1 MLKKIKVITVVG
13 TRPEIIRLSSII
25 KKIDKNF
32 DHKIVF
38 TGQNFSKELST
49 NFFNNFKIKPNVF
62 LKINN
67 KNPFN
72 AIGEMII
79 KLDKILDEFNP
90 DCFFIV
96 GDTNSALS
104 AIVAKKKQIPV
115 FHYEA
120 GNRCFDER
128 VPEEINRKLIDTL
141 SDVNLTYSE
150 SSKLNLIRENFP
162 SDRIFNVGSPLF
174 EVFQDNKEKI
184 QKSNILK
191 KLKLKEKEYIVLSLH
206 REENIENKTNLDKI
220 INSLNYLAER
230 MKKIIIFSTHPRTKN
245 KLKHYNLNKLIKV
258 YAPFDFFS
266 YNKLQTSSLVVISD
280 SGSISEESHILNIPA
295 VNLRETHER
304 HEAMENGVL
313 IMSEFEKKNLY
324 RNIVYTIN
332 NHCEFRP
339 HSIKDYEQKYPSLK
353 IVKIISSYINYVNKK
368 IYFKN

>member
-1 MLKKIKVITVVG
+1 MLKKIKVITIVG

-25 KKIDKNF
+25 KKFDESF

-49 NFFNNFKIKPNVF
+49 NFFNNFKIKPNIF

-72 AIGEMII
+72 AIGEIII
-79 KLDKILDEFNP
+79 KLDKILNEFNP
-90 DCFFIV
+90 DCFFVV

-128 VPEEINRKLIDTL
+128 VPEEINRKIIDTL
-141 SDVNLTYSE
+141 SDINLTYSE

-162 SDRIFNVGSPLF
+162 SDRVFNVGSPLF
-174 EVFQDNKEKI
+174 EVFQESREKI
-184 QKSNILK
+184 NKSDILK
-191 KLKLKEKEYIVLSLH
+191 KLKLKEKEYLVLSLH
-206 REENIENKTNLDKI
+206 REENIENKKNLDEI
-220 INSLNYLAER
+220 IDSLNYLADKI
-230 MKKIIIFSTHPRTKN
+230 KKKIIFSTHPRTRN
-245 KLKHYNLNKLIKV
+245 KLKDYNLNKLIKV
-258 YAPFDFFS
+258 YPPFDFFS
-266 YNKLQTSSLVVISD
+266 YNKLQISSLIVISD

-295 VNLRETHER
+295 INLRETHER

-313 IMSEFEKKNLY
+313 IMSEFEKKKLY
-324 RNIVYTIN
+324 RNIIYTIN
-332 NHCEFRP
+332 NHNKFSSN
-339 HSIKDYEQKYPSLK
+339 SIKDYEQKHPSLK

-368 IYFKN
+368 IYYKN